1 MLRQIKLQCQL
12 ETGRTACR
20 VSLVNHPLLHQHVE
34 TKLHQRLL
42 SCRYFR
48 DSIWQ
53 PTKALPQILC
63 DAERWSTLKSRTF
76 GPAITMC
83 NLLYEMNVCLILKKR
98 ISFWLHPSKCVLS
111 VCLFCGMIFVV
122 LVITLSICKYLLNSI
137 IIFVRSSIVA
147 VLQVTVWSALYYMS
161 AAWYSAQPHSAAGPQ
176 PGPAQGR
183 LNILWIPHILQQLLL
198 PLEGM
203 GLPLEWPATAGCRM
217 WLHQQASQP
226 VPWTAALI
234 GQGLPIEER
243 RRGGVIL
250 HS

>member
-183 LNILWIPHILQQLLL
+183 LNILWIPHIASSSCCCHWRAWACLWNDLQQQ
-198 PLEGM
+198 
-203 GLPLEWPATAGCRM
+203 AAGCDCTSRHPSLSLELQP
-217 WLHQQASQP
+217 WLAKGCQ
-226 VPWTAALI
+226 
-234 GQGLPIEER
+234 
-243 RRGGVIL
+243 
-250 HS
+250 